1 MRRLFALPFL
11 LALAAAE
18 PRLNEIQAI
27 GSHNSY
33 HIAPPASLLGALRK
47 FHKDIDA
54 WNYTHP
60 SLTRQ
65 LDAGLRQFELDIF
78 ADSQGGLFAEPL
90 GMKLA
95 ALAGK
100 NFPAFDPG
108 GLLAR
113 PGFKVLHV
121 PDIDCWSNAPT
132 LTAALGEMAAWSG
145 KNPRHLPL
153 MILLECKD
161 RPHPPLP
168 TQPEP
173 FTRERLLELEREI
186 LSIIPRER
194 IILPDDIR
202 RDAKTLREAVISHGW
217 PALDTLR
224 GKFILCL
231 DNTDAIRDRYL
242 EENPSLE
249 GRLIF
254 VSAPDARHPA
264 AAWFKRND
272 PERGFEDIQS
282 LVKAGFLVRTRSDT
296 RAPDAAMRDKAF
308 ASGAQWISTDH
319 FAGPEGERVSFENGA
334 TIRGNLLIGDP
345 AAKIE
350 P

>member
-1 MRRLFALPFL
+1 MRPLLALPFL
-11 LALAAAE
+11 LTLTAAE

-47 FHKDIDA
+47 FHQDIDA

-60 SLTRQ
+60 PLTGQ

-78 ADSQGGLFAEPL
+78 ADPQGGLFASPL

-95 ALAGK
+95 ALTGK
-100 NFPAFDPG
+100 KLPPFDPD
-108 GLLAR
+108 GLLKR
-113 PGFKVLHV
+113 PGFKILHV

-132 LTAALGEMAAWSG
+132 LTSALVEMAAWSG

-186 LSIIPRER
+186 LSVIPQER
-194 IILPDDIR
+194 IIRPDDIR
-202 RDAKTLREAVISHGW
+202 SDAKTLRDAATTRGW

-249 GRLIF
+249 GRLLF
-254 VSAPDARHPA
+254 VSAPDAQHPA

-272 PERGFEDIQS
+272 PRNGFAEIQN
-282 LVKAGFLVRTRSDT
+282 LVKAGFLVRTRADT

-319 FAGPEGERVSFENGA
+319 FAGPENERVSFENGA
-334 TIRGNLLIGDP
+334 TIRGNPLTGDP
-345 AAKIE
+345 SIKIA